1 MPLVPDAQRWR
12 LDLAYDGADF
22 CGWQVQPNVRT
33 VQGDLERALERLLG
47 HPVRVAGAGRT
58 DSGVHACQQVASFV
72 SNTYR
77 GEDALRK
84 GLNGLLGEDLCCL
97 SARWVPASFDPR
109 HNPHVKRYEYTWYDR
124 PTRNPM
130 VRRNTHYSRSRLD
143 AEAMNQAVQSMIGT
157 HNFASFRAAGCSST
171 HPVRTIVD
179 ASVMRD
185 GDRVRLQVHGT
196 GFLRHMI
203 RIVAGS
209 LLEVGKGR
217 RSVPWFT
224 EVIAKQDRET
234 AGPTAP
240 AHGLT
245 LVWIAY
251 E

>member
-1 MPLVPDAQRWR
+1 MSPVPDAQRWR
-12 LDLAYDGADF
+12 LDVAYDGGAF
-22 CGWQVQPNVRT
+22 CGWQIQPNGRT
-33 VQGDLERALERLLG
+33 VQGDLERAVERLMG

-58 DSGVHACQQVASFV
+58 DSGVHARQQVASFV
-72 SNTYR
+72 SATQR
-77 GEDALRK
+77 AEDALCK

-97 SARWVPASFDPR
+97 SAQWVPASFDPR

-124 PTRNPM
+124 PMRNPL
-130 VRRNTHYSRSRLD
+130 VRRHTVYSRGRLD
-143 AEAMNQAVQSMIGT
+143 AEAMNQAVQAMIGT

-171 HPVRTIVD
+171 HPVRTLVN
-179 ASVMRD
+179 ASVLRD
-185 GDRVRLQVHGT
+185 GDQVQLQVQGT

-217 RSVPWFT
+217 RSVGWFVD
-224 EVIAKQDRET
+224 VIAQQDREA

-245 LVWIAY
+245 LAWITY
-251 E
+251 